1 MMKTRL
7 TAALALAGSTTVLLA
22 ACSTGNASGGMDGMS
37 GMDHSGASM
46 SATASP
52 SSSASSAHNSQDVS
66 FSQGMAMHH
75 QQAIEMADMVLDKQG
90 VDTKVT
96 TLATEI
102 KNAQQPEIEQMN
114 GWLKSWGEQTMS
126 GSTSGMDHDMGSMGG
141 GMMSQDDMD
150 ALKNASGA
158 KASSLFLT
166 QMTTHHK
173 GAIEMAQTE
182 AAKGKNPDAVALAKK
197 IISDQTTQIT
207 QMQDLLKQL

>member
-1 MMKTRL
+1 
-7 TAALALAGSTTVLLA
+7 
-22 ACSTGNASGGMDGMS
+22 
-37 GMDHSGASM
+37 MDHSGSGTS
-46 SATASP
+46 SAAP
-52 SSSASSAHNSQDVS
+52 AASSSTHNAQDVS
-66 FSQGMAMHH
+66 FAQGMAMHH
-75 QQAIEMADMVLDKQG
+75 QQAIEMADMVLAKQG

-126 GSTSGMDHDMGSMGG
+126 SSTSGMDHDMGAMGG

-158 KASSLFLT
+158 TASSLFLT

-182 AAKGKNPDAVALAKK
+182 VAKGKDPDAVALAKK
-197 IISDQTTQIT
+197 IIADQTTQIT

>member
-1 MMKTRL
+1 ML
-7 TAALALAGSTTVLLA
+7 LLA
-22 ACSTGNASGGMDGMS
+22 ACSNGAGGMS
-37 GMDHSGASM
+37 GMDHSGSGM
-46 SATASP
+46 SSAAP
-52 SSSASSAHNSQDVS
+52 AASSSTHNAQDVS
-66 FSQGMAMHH
+66 FAQGMAMHH

-90 VDTKVT
+90 VNSKVT
-96 TLATEI
+96 TLATQI
-102 KNAQQPEIEQMN
+102 KNEQKPEIEQMN

-141 GMMSQDDMD
+141 GMMSEDDMN
-150 ALKNASGA
+150 ALKKASGDT
-158 KASSLFLT
+158 ASSLFLT

-182 AAKGKNPDAVALAKK
+182 VSKGKNPDAVALAKK

>member
-1 MMKTRL
+1 
-7 TAALALAGSTTVLLA
+7 
-22 ACSTGNASGGMDGMS
+22 
-37 GMDHSGASM
+37 MDHSGSGM
-46 SATASP
+46 SSAAP
-52 SSSASSAHNSQDVS
+52 AASSSTHNAEDVS
-66 FSQGMAMHH
+66 FAQGMAMHH

-102 KNAQQPEIEQMN
+102 KNAQQPEIVQMN

-126 GSTSGMDHDMGSMGG
+126 GSTSGMDHAMGG

-182 AAKGKNPDAVALAKK
+182 VAKGKNPDAVALAKK
-197 IISDQTTQIT
+197 IIADQTTQIT

>member
-75 QQAIEMADMVLDKQG
+75 QQAIEMSDLLLKKQG
-90 VDTKVT
+90 VDPRVSS
-96 TLATEI
+96 LATSI
-102 KNAQQPEIEQMN
+102 KSAQQPEIDEMN
-114 GWLKSWGEQTMS
+114 GWLSSWGEQTVS
-126 GSTSGMDHDMGSMGG
+126 GSMSGMDMGG
-141 GMMSQDDMD
+141 TGNGMMSAADMA
-150 ALKNASGA
+150 ALKDASGA
-158 KASSLFLT
+158 KASSLFLG
-166 QMTTHHK
+166 QMIQHHN
-173 GAIEMAQTE
+173 GAIEMARTE
-182 AAKGKNPDAVALAKK
+182 VSGGKNPAAIGLAKK
-197 IISDQTTQIT
+197 IITDQAAQIT
-207 QMQDLLKQL
+207 QMKQLLKTV